1 MIRLYVVKPIKH
13 IFQAELEIWFKL
25 VKPLV
30 LLFEQIKLINVFI
43 NFITNF
49 DFQSKLVA
57 PGGARASAS
66 FACKTIPPLAALAV
80 NCFRDKHCLE
90 LKWWYIPPFCLQNCF
105 RDELVLCL
113 YVCSFISI
121 RIGGV
126 GVWGSSFNC
135 IEFGHFLIDFIQ
147 IPNRLYLCFYRGD
160 G

>member
-57 PGGARASAS
+57 PGGARVLLA
-66 FACKTIPPLAALAV
+66 KLIPPLAALAV
-80 NCFRDKHCLE
+80 NCFRDKHLVFCRCLIVAN
-90 LKWWYIPPFCLQNCF
+90 LWFGVFQKVSFCCYGGVGGF
-105 RDELVLCL
+105 C
-113 YVCSFISI
+113 FISI
-121 RIGGV
+121 RFQFV
-126 GVWGSSFNC
+126 V
-135 IEFGHFLIDFIQ
+135 
-147 IPNRLYLCFYRGD
+147 
-160 G
+160 

>member
-57 PGGARASAS
+57 PGGARVLLA
-66 FACKTIPPLAALAV
+66 KLIPPLAALAV

-105 RDELVLCL
+105 RDKHLVFCRCL
-113 YVCSFISI
+113 IVANLWFGVFQKVSFCCYGGVGGFCFISI
-121 RIGGV
+121 RFQFV
-126 GVWGSSFNC
+126 V
-135 IEFGHFLIDFIQ
+135 
-147 IPNRLYLCFYRGD
+147 
-160 G
+160 